1 MRENERRSRVCIHST
16 KASAGHM
23 ENAKG
28 PRHCILRHCIA
39 IIGAVLGTTVR
50 EPA

>member
-1 MRENERRSRVCIHST
+1 MRENVRRSRVCIHST

-23 ENAKG
+23 KNAKEFS
-28 PRHCILRHCIA
+28 PILRHCIA
-39 IIGAVLGTTVR
+39 IIGAVLGMTVR